1 MRLFETGVGTV
12 CAYFTNFRQ
21 MWDSLRLF
29 QAAVGTDHRKID
41 DEIEF
46 LIRIIEEKPSFWSLK
61 DPHSVS
67 LFEDKIKF

>member
-1 MRLFETGVGTV
+1 MGQFAPISSISDVHG
-12 CAYFTNFRQ
+12 
-21 MWDSLRLF
+21 DSLRLF

-61 DPHSVS
+61 DRHSVS